1 MARRSLGRIG
11 KIKSMFFDTC
21 STHATEP
28 AAESCR
34 FTADEQAQRCLTYW
48 NYIQGR
54 EHGYFTGSLEPYV
67 NWIGLLLWDVGL
79 ASAQRC

>member
-1 MARRSLGRIG
+1 MARGSLGHTG

-28 AAESCR
+28 AAGSCR
-34 FTADEQAQRCLTYW
+34 FTADERALRCLTYW
-48 NYIQGR
+48 SNIR
-54 EHGYFTGSLEPYV
+54 DRVHRYFTGSLEPYV